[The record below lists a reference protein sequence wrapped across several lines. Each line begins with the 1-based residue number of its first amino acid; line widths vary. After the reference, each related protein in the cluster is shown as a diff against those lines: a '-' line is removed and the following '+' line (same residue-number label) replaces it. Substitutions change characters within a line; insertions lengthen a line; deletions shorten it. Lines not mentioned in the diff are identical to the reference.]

1 MRRFEVVSRC
11 KDMNV
16 EIPKRKT
23 KKSAGYDF
31 FAVEDFTLYPNKLC
45 IVPTGVKAYMED
57 NEVLYLHI
65 RSSVAFKRGVRML
78 NSIGVIDADFVDNPD
93 NEGEISLGLLSHND
107 DIVHI
112 QKGERIAQ
120 GVFHKFLITDDDDAE
135 GQRVGGIG
143 STDK

>member
-16 EIPKRKT
+16 ELPKRKT

-31 FAVEDFTLYPNKLC
+31 FAIEDFTLYPNKLC

>member
-16 EIPKRKT
+16 ELPKRKT

-31 FAVEDFTLYPNKLC
+31 FAVENFTLYPNKLC
-45 IVPTGVKAYMED
+45 IIPTGIKAYMED
-57 NEVLYLHI
+57 DEVLYLHI

-135 GQRVGGIG
+135 GKRVGGIG

>member
-16 EIPKRKT
+16 KLPKRKT

-31 FAVEDFTLYPNKLC
+31 FAIEDFTLYPNKLC

-57 NEVLYLHI
+57 DEVLYLHI

>member
-16 EIPKRKT
+16 ELPKRKT

-31 FAVEDFTLYPNKLC
+31 FALEDFTLYPNKLC

-57 NEVLYLHI
+57 DEVLYLHI
-65 RSSVAFKRGVRML
+65 RSSVAFKRDVRML

-120 GVFHKFLITDDDDAE
+120 GVFHKFLIADDDNAE
-135 GQRVGGIG
+135 GKRVGGIG

>member
-16 EIPKRKT
+16 ELPKRKT

-45 IVPTGVKAYMED
+45 IVPAGVKAYMED
-57 NEVLYLHI
+57 DEVLYLHI

>member
-16 EIPKRKT
+16 KIPKRKT

-45 IVPTGVKAYMED
+45 IVPTGIKAYMED
-57 NEVLYLHI
+57 DEVLYLHI

-78 NSIGVIDADFVDNPD
+78 NSVGVIDTDFVDNPD

-135 GQRVGGIG
+135 GKRVGGIG

>member
-16 EIPKRKT
+16 ELPKRKT

-120 GVFHKFLITDDDDAE
+120 GVFHKFLITDDDNAE

-143 STDK
+143 STNK

>member
-16 EIPKRKT
+16 ELPKRKT

-31 FAVEDFTLYPNKLC
+31 FAVENFTLYPNKLC
-45 IVPTGVKAYMED
+45 IIPTGVKAYMED
-57 NEVLYLHI
+57 DEVLYLHI

-135 GQRVGGIG
+135 GKRVGGIG

>member
-16 EIPKRKT
+16 ELPKRKT

-31 FAVEDFTLYPNKLC
+31 FSVEDFTLYPNKLC
-45 IVPTGVKAYMED
+45 IVPTGVKAYMKD
-57 NEVLYLHI
+57 DEVLYLHI

>member
-1 MRRFEVVSRC
+1 MRRFEVVSSC

-16 EIPKRKT
+16 ELPKRKT

-57 NEVLYLHI
+57 DEVLYLHI

-112 QKGERIAQ
+112 KKGERIAQ

-135 GQRVGGIG
+135 GKRVGGIG

>member
-11 KDMNV
+11 KDINV
-16 EIPKRKT
+16 ELPKRKT

-31 FAVEDFTLYPNKLC
+31 FAIEDFTLYPNKLC
-45 IVPTGVKAYMED
+45 IIPTGVKAYMED
-57 NEVLYLHI
+57 DEVLYLHI

>member
-16 EIPKRKT
+16 ELPKRKT

-31 FAVEDFTLYPNKLC
+31 FAVEDFTLYPSTLC
-45 IVPTGVKAYMED
+45 IIPTGVKAYMED
-57 NEVLYLHI
+57 DEVLYLHI

-120 GVFHKFLITDDDDAE
+120 GVFHKFLITDDDDAKSK
-135 GQRVGGIG
+135 RVGGIG

>member
-16 EIPKRKT
+16 KLPKRKT

-31 FAVEDFTLYPNKLC
+31 FAIEDFTLYPNKLC

-57 NEVLYLHI
+57 DEVLYLHI

-120 GVFHKFLITDDDDAE
+120 GVFHKFLITDDDNAE
-135 GQRVGGIG
+135 GKRVGGIG

>member
-16 EIPKRKT
+16 KLPKRKT

-45 IVPTGVKAYMED
+45 IVPTGIKAYMED
-57 NEVLYLHI
+57 DEVLYLHI

-120 GVFHKFLITDDDDAE
+120 GVFHKFLITDDDNAE

>member
-16 EIPKRKT
+16 KLPKRKT

-31 FAVEDFTLYPNKLC
+31 FAIEDFTLYPNKLC
-45 IVPTGVKAYMED
+45 IVPTGVKVYMED
-57 NEVLYLHI
+57 DEVLYLHI

-135 GQRVGGIG
+135 GKRIGGIG

>member
-16 EIPKRKT
+16 KLPKRKT

-31 FAVEDFTLYPNKLC
+31 FAVENFTLYPNKLC

-57 NEVLYLHI
+57 DEVLYLHI

-135 GQRVGGIG
+135 GKRVGGIG

>member
-11 KDMNV
+11 KDINV
-16 EIPKRKT
+16 KLPKRKT

-31 FAVEDFTLYPNKLC
+31 FAIEDFTLYPNKLC

-57 NEVLYLHI
+57 DEVLYLHI

-120 GVFHKFLITDDDDAE
+120 GVFHKFLITDDDNAE

>member
-16 EIPKRKT
+16 ELPKRKT

-78 NSIGVIDADFVDNPD
+78 NSIGVIDADFVDNSD

-120 GVFHKFLITDDDDAE
+120 GVFHKFLITDDDNAE

>member
-11 KDMNV
+11 KDMNI
-16 EIPKRKT
+16 ELPKRKT

-31 FAVEDFTLYPNKLC
+31 FAIEDFTLYPNKLC

-57 NEVLYLHI
+57 DEVLYLHI

-120 GVFHKFLITDDDDAE
+120 GVFHKFLITDDDNAKD
-135 GQRVGGIG
+135 QRVGGIG

>member
-16 EIPKRKT
+16 ELPKRKT

-45 IVPTGVKAYMED
+45 IIPTGIKAYMED
-57 NEVLYLHI
+57 DEVLYLHI

-135 GQRVGGIG
+135 GKRVGGIG

>member
-11 KDMNV
+11 RDMNV
-16 EIPKRKT
+16 GLPKRKT

-31 FAVEDFTLYPNKLC
+31 FAIEDFTLYPNKLC

-57 NEVLYLHI
+57 DEVLYLHI

-135 GQRVGGIG
+135 GKRVGGIG

>member
-16 EIPKRKT
+16 KLPKRKT

-57 NEVLYLHI
+57 DEVLYLHI

-120 GVFHKFLITDDDDAE
+120 GVFHKFLITDDDNAE

>member
-1 MRRFEVVSRC
+1 MRKFEVVSRC

-16 EIPKRKT
+16 ELPKRKT

-57 NEVLYLHI
+57 DEVLYLHI

-107 DIVHI
+107 DIVRI

-135 GQRVGGIG
+135 GKRVGGIG

>member
-16 EIPKRKT
+16 KLPKRKT

-31 FAVEDFTLYPNKLC
+31 FAIEDFTLYPNKLC
-45 IVPTGVKAYMED
+45 IIPTGVKAYMED
-57 NEVLYLHI
+57 DEVLYLHI

-120 GVFHKFLITDDDDAE
+120 GVFHKFLITDDDNAE

>member
-1 MRRFEVVSRC
+1 MRRFEIVSRC

-16 EIPKRKT
+16 ELPKRKT

-45 IVPTGVKAYMED
+45 IVQTGIKVYMED
-57 NEVLYLHI
+57 DEVLYLHI
-65 RSSVAFKRGVRML
+65 RSSVALKRGVRML

-120 GVFHKFLITDDDDAE
+120 GVFHKFLITDDDNAE
-135 GQRVGGIG
+135 GQRLGGIG

>member
-16 EIPKRKT
+16 RLPKRKT

-31 FAVEDFTLYPNKLC
+31 FAVENFTLYPNKLC
-45 IVPTGVKAYMED
+45 IIPTGVKAYMED
-57 NEVLYLHI
+57 DEVLYLHI

-135 GQRVGGIG
+135 GKRVGGIG

>member
-16 EIPKRKT
+16 ELPKRKT

-31 FAVEDFTLYPNKLC
+31 FAIENFTLYPNKLC

-57 NEVLYLHI
+57 DEVLYLHI

-120 GVFHKFLITDDDDAE
+120 GVFHKFLITDDDNAE
-135 GQRVGGIG
+135 DQRVGGIG

>member
-16 EIPKRKT
+16 KLPKRKT

-45 IVPTGVKAYMED
+45 IVPTGVKTYMED
-57 NEVLYLHI
+57 DEVLYLHI

-112 QKGERIAQ
+112 KKGERIAQ
-120 GVFHKFLITDDDDAE
+120 GVFHKFLITGDDDAE
-135 GQRVGGIG
+135 GKRVGGIG

>member
-16 EIPKRKT
+16 KLPKRKT

-31 FAVEDFTLYPNKLC
+31 FAIEDFTLYPNKLC

-57 NEVLYLHI
+57 DEVLYLHI

-120 GVFHKFLITDDDDAE
+120 GVFHKFLITDDDNAE

>member
-16 EIPKRKT
+16 ELPKRKT

-78 NSIGVIDADFVDNPD
+78 NSIGVIDADFVDNSD

-135 GQRVGGIG
+135 GKRVGGIG

>member
-16 EIPKRKT
+16 KLPKRKT

-31 FAVEDFTLYPNKLC
+31 FAIEDFTLYPNKLY

-57 NEVLYLHI
+57 DEVLYLHI

-112 QKGERIAQ
+112 KKGERIAQ

-135 GQRVGGIG
+135 GKRVGGIG

>member
-16 EIPKRKT
+16 KLPKRKT

-31 FAVEDFTLYPNKLC
+31 FAIEDFTLYPNKLC

-57 NEVLYLHI
+57 DEVLYLHI

-78 NSIGVIDADFVDNPD
+78 NSIGVIDADFVDNTD

-112 QKGERIAQ
+112 KKGERIAQ
-120 GVFHKFLITDDDDAE
+120 GVFHKFLITDDDNAE
-135 GQRVGGIG
+135 GERVGGIG
-143 STDK
+143 STNK

>member
-11 KDMNV
+11 KNMNV
-16 EIPKRKT
+16 KLPKRKT

-120 GVFHKFLITDDDDAE
+120 GVFHKFLITDDDNAE

>member
-16 EIPKRKT
+16 KLPKRKT

-57 NEVLYLHI
+57 DEVLYLHI

-120 GVFHKFLITDDDDAE
+120 GVFHKFLITDDDNAE
-135 GQRVGGIG
+135 GKRVGGIG

>member
-16 EIPKRKT
+16 ELPKRKT

-31 FAVEDFTLYPNKLC
+31 FAIEDFTLYPNKLY

-57 NEVLYLHI
+57 DEVLYLHI

-135 GQRVGGIG
+135 GKRVGGIG

>member
-1 MRRFEVVSRC
+1 MRKFEVVSRC
-11 KDMNV
+11 KNMDV
-16 EIPKRKT
+16 ELPKRKT

-31 FAVEDFTLYPNKLC
+31 FAIEDFTLYPNKLC
-45 IVPTGVKAYMED
+45 IVPTGVKVYMED
-57 NEVLYLHI
+57 DEVLYLHI
-65 RSSVAFKRGVRML
+65 RSSVALKRGVRML

-112 QKGERIAQ
+112 KKGERIAQ
-120 GVFHKFLITDDDDAE
+120 GVFHKFLITDDDNAE
-135 GQRVGGIG
+135 GKRVGGIG

>member
-16 EIPKRKT
+16 ELPKRKT

-31 FAVEDFTLYPNKLC
+31 FAIENFTLYPNKLC

-57 NEVLYLHI
+57 DEVLYLHI

-120 GVFHKFLITDDDDAE
+120 GVFHKFLITDDDNAE